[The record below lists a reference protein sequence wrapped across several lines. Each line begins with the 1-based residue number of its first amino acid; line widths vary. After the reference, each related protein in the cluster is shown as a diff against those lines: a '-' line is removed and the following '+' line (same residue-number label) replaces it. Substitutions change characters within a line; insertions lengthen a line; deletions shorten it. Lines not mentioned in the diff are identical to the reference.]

1 MFLEVSQLD
10 VHYPGR
16 PQAAV
21 RGVSFGL
28 HAGEIGVLIG
38 PSGCGKTT
46 LLRAVAGLEAV
57 TAGEIRL
64 SGAVVSSATKTV
76 APEARRIGM
85 VFQDYALFPHLD
97 VGQNVGFGIHTLPK
111 AERAARVAEVL
122 ELVGLGGA
130 ERRYPHELSGGQQQ
144 RVALARALAPRPQ
157 LLLLDEPFSN
167 LDVDLRERLAHE
179 VRAIL
184 KAAQATALFV
194 THDQL
199 EAFAIGDAIG
209 VMHEGQLHQWDD
221 AYTLYHRP
229 ASRFVANFIGHGVF
243 TPATLREVDHQV
255 VVQTALGELTDMAE
269 CPLPCAYA
277 QGQCD
282 VLLRADDIVH
292 DDDAPVK
299 AEIVRKAFR
308 GSEFLYTLRLAS
320 GETVLAH
327 VPSHHDHKIGE
338 WIGIRAQVDHVV
350 TFNRACPPDK
360 RNMCDLP
367 CATPCGEPCG
377 EPGTEN
383 GESPVALALKAGRP
397 SPGWPPLTTAS

>member
-1 MFLEVSQLD
+1 M
-10 VHYPGR
+10 
-16 PQAAV
+16 
-21 RGVSFGL
+21 
-28 HAGEIGVLIG
+28 
-38 PSGCGKTT
+38 
-46 LLRAVAGLEAV
+46 
-57 TAGEIRL
+57 
-64 SGAVVSSATKTV
+64 
-76 APEARRIGM
+76 APEQRRIGM

-97 VGQNVGFGIHTLPK
+97 VGRNVGFGIHALPR

-130 ERRYPHELSGGQQQ
+130 ERRFPHELSGGQQQ
-144 RVALARALAPRPQ
+144 RVALARALAPKPR

-179 VRAIL
+179 VRTIL

-229 ASRFVANFIGHGVF
+229 ATRFVANFIGHGVF
-243 TPATLREVDHQV
+243 TPATLREVNQQV
-255 VVQTALGELTDMAE
+255 VVQTALGELTDVAE

-277 QGQCD
+277 QGECD
-282 VLLRADDIVH
+282 VLLRADDIIH
-292 DDDAPVK
+292 DDEAPVK
-299 AEIVRKAFR
+299 AQIVRKAFR

-320 GETVLAH
+320 GETVMAH
-327 VPSHHDHKIGE
+327 VPSHHDHTVGE

-350 TFNRACPPDK
+350 TFNRACPPGK
-360 RNMCDLP
+360 HGMCELP
-367 CATPCGEPCG
+367 CAAPCSEPCATATHAG
-377 EPGTEN
+377 DERVVNLVRDAARPPASGTV
-383 GESPVALALKAGRP
+383 SR
-397 SPGWPPLTTAS
+397 